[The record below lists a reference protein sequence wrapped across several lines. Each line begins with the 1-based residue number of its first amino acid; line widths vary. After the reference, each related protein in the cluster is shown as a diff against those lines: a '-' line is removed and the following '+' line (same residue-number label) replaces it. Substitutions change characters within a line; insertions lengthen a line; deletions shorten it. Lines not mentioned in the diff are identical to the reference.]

1 MGTYVLKL
9 DETQN
14 RWIVASLHRKQDK
27 KKQTNPNP
35 EKYIQSKSGRFTSL
49 N

>member
-27 KKQTNPNP
+27 KNKQIPIPRSISNQNLGGSHP
-35 EKYIQSKSGRFTSL
+35 
-49 N
+49 